1 LNIIQDD
8 ARISFQR
15 KLGRKL
21 YFLKKFFLDQRS
33 QVIFMTDPNFK
44 VKETKSE
51 ENYAEFIIEPLEPG
65 YGHTLGNALRR
76 VLYVAIP
83 GAAVTSVKISGVK
96 HKFSTIPG
104 LKENVVDFLLNIKDL
119 NFRLGDSK
127 QNATV
132 KLSVKGPKEIKASD
146 LELSDDVEVINKDQ
160 YLGSLGD
167 KKGKLDMELTVEKG
181 FGYSLA
187 EERRTSTL
195 GVLPTDA
202 IFTPIKRVNYEVSA
216 TRVGRQT
223 NLDRLVLKIWTNGI
237 INPKEALDIAAKILS
252 SYFSQVYEP
261 KEAEAS
267 ESPATASGVSEA
279 VAKLTIDELD
289 LPTRIYNSLR
299 NGGIETIGNLLE
311 TPRKDLVG
319 MRNMGTKSI
328 AVVEEK
334 LKEKGISLTV

>member
-1 LNIIQDD
+1 M
-8 ARISFQR
+8 AE
-15 KLGRKL
+15 
-21 YFLKKFFLDQRS
+21 
-33 QVIFMTDPNFK
+33 PNFK
-44 VKETKSE
+44 IKDVKSE
-51 ENYAEFIIEPLEPG
+51 DTYGEFIVEPLEPG

-83 GAAVTSVKISGVK
+83 GAAVSSVKISGVK

-104 LKENVVDFLLNIKDL
+104 LKENVVDFLLNIKEL
-119 NFRLGDSK
+119 NFRVGDSK
-127 QNATV
+127 ENVTV

-146 LELSDDVEVINKDQ
+146 LELPDDVEVINKDQ
-160 YLGSLGD
+160 YLGYIGD

-181 FGYSLA
+181 LGYSLA
-187 EERRTSTL
+187 EDRKTSTL

-202 IFTPIKRVNYEVSA
+202 VFTPIKRVNYEVTA

-223 NLDRLVLKIWTNGI
+223 NLDRLVLKIWTNGVVK
-237 INPKEALDIAAKILS
+237 PREALDTASKILA

-261 KEAEAS
+261 KEAPAS
-267 ESPATASGVSEA
+267 ESTTSTSGVSEA
-279 VAKLTIDELD
+279 VTKMTIDELD

-299 NGGIETIGNLLE
+299 NGGIETIGDLLQ
-311 TPRKDLVG
+311 TPRRDLIG